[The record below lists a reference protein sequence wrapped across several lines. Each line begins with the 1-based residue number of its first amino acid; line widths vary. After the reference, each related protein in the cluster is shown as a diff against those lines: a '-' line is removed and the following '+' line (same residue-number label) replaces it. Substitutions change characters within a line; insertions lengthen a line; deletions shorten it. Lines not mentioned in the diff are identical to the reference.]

1 MAFDAPMA
9 EKRRAFMAIL
19 PCFHA
24 VPTRQVPGTDH
35 LGARANQQPITDA
48 QARVFI
54 SSLDTVILSSAP
66 RSLKPRDSSA
76 GGSRDG
82 RPPPSLP
89 PPPVSARADGR
100 LSRGTASP
108 CACVCMC
115 VCARAGLDGNSPLR
129 AALLRHRSG
138 VPPVSVTLS
147 HGAFTHRWIPFVQ
160 A

>member
-1 MAFDAPMA
+1 MA

-35 LGARANQQPITDA
+35 LGARANEQPVTDA

-54 SSLDTVILSSAP
+54 SSLSTVILSSAP
-66 RSLKPRDSSA
+66 RSLKPRDFSA

-108 CACVCMC
+108 CAGVCMR
-115 VCARAGLDGNSPLR
+115 ARARGWMGILRYAQRCYVTGPGFPLFPS
-129 AALLRHRSG
+129 RSAMVRSCTVG
-138 VPPVSVTLS
+138 FRLFKID
-147 HGAFTHRWIPFVQ
+147 A
-160 A
+160 